1 MRAVLPFVQRILP
14 LLDGNVGTAVSNFM
28 TPHPPSHP
36 LAPQVNLEPI
46 EDALVELL
54 AQQTDLRNQI
64 IEQNSSLKRVQDQL
78 EKVREATDRNTL
90 EQQELLVDLKS
101 VGNKVNVFAWVALA
115 LLVAS
120 ISFNVFLYLHLK
132 PILH

>member
-1 MRAVLPFVQRILP
+1 MRALLPFVQRILP

-28 TPHPPSHP
+28 TPHPP
-36 LAPQVNLEPI
+36 APQVNLEPL
-46 EDALVELL
+46 EDGLVELL

-64 IEQNSSLKRVQDQL
+64 VEQNSSLKRVQDQL

-101 VGNKVNVFAWVALA
+101 VGIKVNVFAWIALA